1 VAKAAWPI
9 VCTSK
14 EEGGL
19 GVLNLQTHNEA
30 LILKH
35 LHKFF
40 NKSDLPWVE
49 LIWDKYYRN
58 GRLPNIN
65 TPRGSFWWRDAL
77 KLLDKYNG
85 LASVIISSGQ
95 TCLLWDD
102 LWNGQVRKMLFPE
115 LHSFARNKSLSL
127 SQAHNSNSLLELFNL
142 PLSVEAHLQFQE
154 LQLELSTLRLN
165 YLNDKWT
172 YIWGSPIFSSSK
184 AYKSLSGHSQVGP
197 IFKWL

>member
-1 VAKAAWPI
+1 MAKAAWPI

-127 SQAHNSNSLLELFNL
+127 SQAHNSNSLLEFFNL

-165 YLNDKWT
+165 YLNDKVDLHLG
-172 YIWGSPIFSSSK
+172 ISHFLLFQ
-184 AYKSLSGHSQVGP
+184 SL
-197 IFKWL
+197 